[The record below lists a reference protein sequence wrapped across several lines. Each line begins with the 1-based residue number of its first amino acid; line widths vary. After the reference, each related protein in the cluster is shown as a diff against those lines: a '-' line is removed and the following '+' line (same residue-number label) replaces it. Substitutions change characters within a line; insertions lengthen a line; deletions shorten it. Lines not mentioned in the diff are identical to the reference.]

1 MLVLF
6 SPSPQSIIR
15 AFLASKVHNAKP
27 MERTKGQ
34 KFFFEEAIEADALDY
49 DATYSEYRERFGGL
63 DFLED
68 QKLNEILEDEIFWAS
83 RFNARDRLQL
93 VFSVLDLIEREG
105 TKAYLSQAAPE
116 AKEMKDRV
124 RRVTAEFRRAKGFL
138 AFSEDAVNEVLV
150 GRGSFEHRII
160 DLVLRHFAK
169 RKPGYSVVVLD
180 DEHAHICFNDHIL
193 KDSRGRFPE
202 KKGRKD
208 AKRYW
213 LLLSDLKNLEAKK
226 DPDYDE
232 SDLPRNYWKWVS
244 EGTEV
249 VRTSAAR
256 TLDDFA

>member
-6 SPSPQSIIR
+6 SPSPQSMIR

-27 MERTKGQ
+27 MEHTRGQ
-34 KFFFEEAIEADALDY
+34 KFFFEEIMDADALDY

-68 QKLNEILEDEIFWAS
+68 PKLNEILEDEIFWAS

-93 VFSVLDLIEREG
+93 VFGVLDLIEREG

-116 AKEMKDRV
+116 AKEMKDRI

-138 AFSEDAVNEVLV
+138 AFSEDSANEVLV
-150 GRGSFEHRII
+150 GRGSFEHRIV

-180 DEHAHICFNDHIL
+180 DEHAHICLNDQIL
-193 KDSRGRFPE
+193 KDSRSRFPE

-213 LLLSDLKNLEAKK
+213 LLLSDLKNLESKK
-226 DPDYDE
+226 DPDYDDGE
-232 SDLPRNYWKWVS
+232 LPRNYWRWVS
-244 EGTEV
+244 EGTDA
-249 VRTSAAR
+249 VRVSAAK
-256 TLDDFA
+256 TLDDF